1 MESDIKEGGPG
12 MHDPIVIEGLVKDFN
27 GFRAVDSL
35 DLKVQRNNFLGFLGP
50 NGAGK
55 TTTIKILTNLLK
67 TTSGQAF
74 LNGVDVV
81 RSPKEALSCV
91 GAVVETP
98 EFYPYLTPKETLEFL
113 GSLRGMTKEEIKSKS
128 DELLE
133 TVKLSEVINKR
144 IGEFSKGMKQ
154 RLAIAQALLHEP
166 SVLILDEPTSG
177 LDPRGM
183 VEVREILNEL
193 KKGDYTI
200 FMSSHLLNEVQE
212 ICDYVALI
220 DRGKMLA
227 HGSVEDLTNMTQSR
241 RIQVFTLEPVGG
253 GVVEGISRMNNV
265 NNVLRPTDEML
276 LVEFCGDSVQQAE
289 LLENIM
295 KLGVRVSQFKE
306 EGLALETL
314 YMSLIKESR

>member
-1 MESDIKEGGPG
+1 MKE
-12 MHDPIVIEGLVKDFN
+12 PIVIENLIKDFN

-35 DLKVQRNNFLGFLGP
+35 SLRVRRNSFIGFLGP

-55 TTTIKILTNLLK
+55 TTTIKVLTNLLK
-67 TTSGQAF
+67 ATSGQA
-74 LNGVDVV
+74 LLDGVDVV
-81 RSPKEALSCV
+81 KNPKEALSHV

-98 EFYPYLTPKETLEFL
+98 EFYPYLNPMETLEYL
-113 GSLRGMTKEEIKSKS
+113 GSLRGMTKEAIRSRGE
-128 DELLE
+128 ELLG
-133 TVKLSEVINKR
+133 TVKLSEVAEKR

-166 SVLILDEPTSG
+166 SIIILDEPTSG

-183 VEVREILNEL
+183 VEVREILKDLRKE
-193 KKGDYTI
+193 DYTI

-227 HGSVEDLTNMTQSR
+227 HGSVEDLTSMTQTR
-241 RIQVFTLEPVGG
+241 RIQVFPLEPVSG
-253 GVVEGISRMNNV
+253 GVVEAISRMNGV
-265 NNVLRPTDEML
+265 ENVLRSSDAML
-276 LVEFCGDSVQQAE
+276 LVEFRGNEVEQAA
-289 LLENIM
+289 LLKGILDLDVN
-295 KLGVRVSQFKE
+295 VAQFKQ

-314 YMSLIKESR
+314 YMNLIKESR

>member
-1 MESDIKEGGPG
+1 MQ
-12 MHDPIVIEGLVKDFN
+12 DPIVIEGLVKDFN

-35 DLKVQRNNFLGFLGP
+35 DLKVQRNSFLGFLGP

-55 TTTIKILTNLLK
+55 TTTIKILTNLLR

-81 RSPKEALSCV
+81 KSPKEALSCV

-98 EFYPYLTPKETLEFL
+98 EFYPYLTPRETLEFL
-113 GSLRGMTKEEIKSKS
+113 GSLRGMTKEEIKTRT

-133 TVKLSEVINKR
+133 TVKLKEVIDKR

-183 VEVREILNEL
+183 VEVREILKEL

-227 HGSVEDLTNMTQSR
+227 HGSVEDLTHMTQTR
-241 RIQVFTLEPVGG
+241 RIQVFTLEPVSGS
-253 GVVEGISRMNNV
+253 VVEAVSRMNGV
-265 NNVLRPTDEML
+265 GNVLRPTDEML
-276 LVEFCGDSVQQAE
+276 VVEFSGDPLGQAA
-289 LLENIM
+289 LLEDIM

-306 EGLALETL
+306 EGLALEAL
-314 YMSLIKESR
+314 YMNLIKESR

>member
-1 MESDIKEGGPG
+1 ME
-12 MHDPIVIEGLVKDFN
+12 DPITIQGLIKDFN

-35 DLKVQRNNFLGFLGP
+35 DLKVKRNSFMGFLGP

-55 TTTIKILTNLLK
+55 TTTIKVLTNLLRA
-67 TTSGQAF
+67 TAGQAY
-74 LNGVDVV
+74 LNGIDVV
-81 RSPKEALSCV
+81 KNPKEALSCV

-98 EFYPYLTPKETLEFL
+98 EFYPYLNPKETLEYL
-113 GSLRGMTKEEIKSKS
+113 GALRGMTKETIGARTE
-128 DELLE
+128 ELLE
-133 TVKLSEVINKR
+133 IVKLTEVKEKR

-166 SVLILDEPTSG
+166 SVLILDEPTGG

-183 VEVREILNEL
+183 VEVREILKDL
-193 KKGDYTI
+193 KKSDYTI

-220 DRGKMLA
+220 DHGKMLA
-227 HGSVEDLTNMTQSR
+227 HGSVEDLTHMTKTKKIQIYLVNPIEGHLVESISR
-241 RIQVFTLEPVGG
+241 IEGVRNVLMPSDRLL
-253 GVVEGISRMNNV
+253 VVEFIG
-265 NNVLRPTDEML
+265 DEM
-276 LVEFCGDSVQQAE
+276 EQAR
-289 LLENIM
+289 LLEGV
-295 KLGVRVSQFKE
+295 LGLGLKVAQFKQ